1 MVQDLLLM
9 GYDAA
14 LRGKRIPTLDRRLPH
29 HHSPAE
35 QNTRTKKR
43 VGDAGGHTLI
53 PSTVRCC
60 SFQLNVRS
68 SLIDLF
74 LIMMEQHMLC
84 SKTIAGQ
91 RRTFYVG
98 AGLRI
103 IYHRSKPQKH
113 DKYALKSISS
123 TYV

>member
-1 MVQDLLLM
+1 M

-68 SLIDLF
+68 SLIALF
-74 LIMMEQHMLC
+74 LIMMEQRMLC
-84 SKTIAGQ
+84 SKTIAGH